1 MPDPELNES
10 KHVIDEFAHRVG
22 LRIRDFVVQGGFSE
36 SYRLQDANM
45 KRRAESERHPVF
57 AAIITDMLQQFIS
70 YNDREAF
77 RDKGQHDER
86 LPHDF

>member
-1 MPDPELNES
+1 MPDPEFAAT
-10 KHVIDEFAHRVG
+10 KHVIDDFAHRIEH
-22 LRIRDFVVQGGFSE
+22 RIRDFVVQGGFAE
-36 SYRLQDANM
+36 SYRLQNTVM
-45 KRRAESERHPVF
+45 KRRAASERHPVF
-57 AAIITDMLQQFIS
+57 AAIITDLLQQFIS